1 MWFQLAQTQAEA
13 GVDAAVMWSHEWE
26 ASIRR
31 APDEGPSRATVHLTP
46 ESPQLHIDSSQ
57 VSSPISLEKL
67 HFSVLYISSTKIQL
81 IYRVK
86 NFNFAV
92 RFVRCL
98 FWSYTAWPWAYWWRQ
113 WQWTITLMSCIVY
126 TLFCYCFAFIFIFI
140 ILHCMYMDTYHVLT
154 CIWTLILWTCTC
166 IFVYLD
172 DHYLSVYR
180 VILCV
185 FIAIYM

>member
-1 MWFQLAQTQAEA
+1 MWFQLAQTQAQA
-13 GVDAAVMWSHEWE
+13 GVDAAIMWSHEWQ
-26 ASIRR
+26 ASTER
-31 APDEGPSRATVHLTP
+31 APDEGPSRRAVHLTP

-81 IYRVK
+81 TYRVT

-92 RFVRCL
+92 RFVGCP
-98 FWSYTAWPWAYWWRQ
+98 FWSYTAPWAYWWRQ
-113 WQWTITLMSCIVY
+113 WQWTITLMSCTVY

-154 CIWTLILWTCTC
+154 CIYGHLYYGLVHVFLYILMTIILVC
-166 IFVYLD
+166 IV
-172 DHYLSVYR
+172 
-180 VILCV
+180 
-185 FIAIYM
+185 

>member
-1 MWFQLAQTQAEA
+1 MWFQLAQTQAQA

-26 ASIRR
+26 ASIQH
-31 APDEGPSRATVHLTP
+31 ALDEGPSRAAVHLTP

-81 IYRVK
+81 TYRVT
-86 NFNFAV
+86 NFNFVV
-92 RFVRCL
+92 RFVGCP
-98 FWSYTAWPWAYWWRQ
+98 FWSYTAPWAYWWRQ
-113 WQWTITLMSCIVY
+113 WQWTITLMSCTVY

-140 ILHCMYMDTYHVLT
+140 ILHYMYMDTYHVLT